1 MKKSTFERFDRQCGA
16 FRRSLV
22 PEPGGLMLLKT
33 KKKKKKMK
41 LKVLRWNSW
50 CGSER
55 ESGRELN
62 LMGL

>member
-22 PEPGGLMLLKT
+22 PEPGGLMLLK
-33 KKKKKKMK
+33 KMKMKMK

-50 CGSER
+50 CGSES
-55 ESGRELN
+55 ESRRELS
-62 LMGL
+62 L

>member
-22 PEPGGLMLLKT
+22 SEPGGLMLLK
-33 KKKKKKMK
+33 KKKKKMMK

-50 CGSER
+50 CESESESER
-55 ESGRELN
+55 GRELS
-62 LMGL
+62 L

>member
-22 PEPGGLMLLKT
+22 PEPGGLMLLET
-33 KKKKKKMK
+33 KKKKKMK

-50 CGSER
+50 CGSES
-55 ESGRELN
+55 ESGRELS
-62 LMGL
+62 L

>member
-22 PEPGGLMLLKT
+22 SEPGGLMLLK
-33 KKKKKKMK
+33 KKKKKKKMMK

-50 CGSER
+50 CESESESER
-55 ESGRELN
+55 GRELS
-62 LMGL
+62 L

>member
-22 PEPGGLMLLKT
+22 PEPGGLMLLK
-33 KKKKKKMK
+33 KKKMK

-50 CGSER
+50 CGSES